1 LTRPNVELGME
12 FAKPSKFRTM
22 VRNAAVSKGS
32 DLKWKKN
39 EGTRIN
45 TDVQDKNTQI
55 EMV

>member
-1 LTRPNVELGME
+1 MTRPNVELGME